1 MLKEFKQFAL
11 RGNVIDMA
19 IGIIIGG
26 AFGKIV
32 TSLVNDV
39 LMPPV
44 GKLVGGIDFSRLFID
59 LSGRGFATLA
69 EAKAAT
75 PPAPTIN
82 YGVFLQTVL
91 DFVIVAFCI
100 FVTVNQLHRMERK
113 QPGPAPAPETKSC
126 PYCLESIRIQATR
139 CPNCTSELRAA

>member
-1 MLKEFKQFAL
+1 VLKEFKQFAL

-19 IGIIIGG
+19 IGIIVGG
-26 AFGKIV
+26 AFGKIIS
-32 TSLVNDV
+32 SLVSDI
-39 LMPPV
+39 LMPPI
-44 GKLVGGIDFSRLFID
+44 GMLVGGIDFGRLFID

-82 YGVFLQTVL
+82 YGVFLQAVL

-100 FVTVNQLHRMERK
+100 FATVNQLHRLERK
-113 QPGPAPAPETKSC
+113 QPGPTPVPETKTC
-126 PYCLESIRIQATR
+126 PFCLESIRIQATR
-139 CPNCTSELRAA
+139 CPNCTSELEAA